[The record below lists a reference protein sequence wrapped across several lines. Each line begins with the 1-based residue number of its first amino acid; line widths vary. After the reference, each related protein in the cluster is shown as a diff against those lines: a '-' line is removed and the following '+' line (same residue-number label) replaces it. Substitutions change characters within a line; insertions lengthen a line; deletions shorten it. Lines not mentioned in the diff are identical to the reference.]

1 MYTTVCIESGLDALN
16 QNLDEIVFAGR
27 KVSDNYPNLTQHYKI
42 LTFLGGFDQ
51 GRIYMYVSIYV
62 PGLIEDK
69 TASPVYICFEIDSK

>member
-1 MYTTVCIESGLDALN
+1 MYTTACIESGLDALN

-27 KVSDNYPNLTQHYKI
+27 KVTDNYPNLTQHYKI

-51 GRIYMYVSIYV
+51 LRIYVSIYV

-69 TASPVYICFEIDSK
+69 TASPVYICFEIDSM

>member
-69 TASPVYICFEIDSK
+69 TASPVYICFEIDSM